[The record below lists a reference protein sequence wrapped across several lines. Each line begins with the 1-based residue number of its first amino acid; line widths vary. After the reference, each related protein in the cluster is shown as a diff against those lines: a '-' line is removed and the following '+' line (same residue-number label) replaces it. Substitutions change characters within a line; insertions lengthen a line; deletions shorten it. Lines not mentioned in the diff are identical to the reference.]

1 MMFVLLFVCMITII
15 NGYMYAQLYVW
26 MFVCICGYFFIN
38 LRIVHGLF
46 LGRKP
51 SSNRSKPTGYRP

>member
-46 LGRKP
+46 FGTQTER
-51 SSNRSKPTGYRP
+51 